1 MSDMSPDA
9 LVERA
14 NDAIGSADAIQALH
28 VAEIKLQQEQI
39 KLASR
44 ANELNEKLLDS
55 NNASRV
61 IAIKQLAVSEKA
73 NSLTEELLLSNEKA
87 RIQNEDNAK
96 SMNDATQQLANSTKW
111 LKWATIALAIFT
123 AVQAAIALAA
133 LLKN

>member
-44 ANELNEKLLDS
+44 ANELNEKLLD
-55 NNASRV
+55 N
-61 IAIKQLAVSEKA
+61 
-73 NSLTEELLLSNEKA
+73 
-87 RIQNEDNAK
+87 
-96 SMNDATQQLANSTKW
+96 W
-111 LKWATIALAIFT
+111 L
-123 AVQAAIALAA
+123 
-133 LLKN
+133 